1 MKADYFLRFIDS
13 VIDEFQ
19 KGKYYGDVSFIIP
32 LDSFGISKP
41 FISVEIPYCELD
53 EIKPKYI
60 LKKFHKFIDYGLRA
74 IKTWET
80 RNI

>member
-13 VIDEFQ
+13 IIDEFQ

-53 EIKPKYI
+53 EIKQNI
-60 LKKFHKFIDYGLRA
+60 F
-74 IKTWET
+74 W
-80 RNI
+80 RNFTNSLIMVYEL